1 MLFILPFTVVY
12 FREHNAIKY
21 NSDSVMEA
29 RFLGLISVKKCCD
42 FNYIDDVM
50 FGWQLPWKIL
60 QTSIKSI

>member
-1 MLFILPFTVVY
+1 
-12 FREHNAIKY
+12 
-21 NSDSVMEA
+21 MEA
-29 RFLGLISVKKCCD
+29 RFPGLIGVKKCCD